1 MKKIFLVVLLLS
13 AAVCVF
19 AQSPAGVIRE
29 LSGDVQLKFAGSD
42 NFVAARAGS
51 EIAQN
56 TIISTGFK
64 STAIVAVGG
73 TVITVR
79 PLPRLSLA
87 EIQSS
92 SETETL
98 NVNLQAGRV
107 RVDVNPPAGMKA
119 STSVQSPSATAS
131 VRGTSFEFDTLNLTV
146 NEGTVAYIG
155 NFGPA
160 SMVSAGGASFIRID
174 GTPAD
179 PFATAT
185 ASLIPPA
192 PVGTPVGG
200 PPSAPSKGGV
210 GIQIE
215 YPTGTVDVSPEY

>member
-1 MKKIFLVVLLLS
+1 MKKIFLVVLLFT

-29 LSGDVQLKFAGSD
+29 LSGDVQLKYAGSA
-42 NFVAARAGS
+42 NFTAARVGS

-56 TIISTGFK
+56 TIVSTGFK
-64 STAIVAVGG
+64 STAIIAVGG

-79 PLPRLSLA
+79 PLTRLSLA

-119 STSVQSPSATAS
+119 STTVQSPSATAS
-131 VRGTSFEFDTLNLTV
+131 VRGTSFEFDTLNLKV
-146 NEGTVAYIG
+146 NEGTVAYSG

-160 SMVSAGGASFIRID
+160 TMVSAGASSFIQVGGTSAEPTAVVAASLTPPVSV
-174 GTPAD
+174 GTPAAG
-179 PFATAT
+179 PSSTP
-185 ASLIPPA
+185 SL
-192 PVGTPVGG
+192 
-200 PPSAPSKGGV
+200 GGV
-210 GIQIE
+210 GIQID
-215 YPTGTVDVSPEY
+215 YSGTVDIVPNY